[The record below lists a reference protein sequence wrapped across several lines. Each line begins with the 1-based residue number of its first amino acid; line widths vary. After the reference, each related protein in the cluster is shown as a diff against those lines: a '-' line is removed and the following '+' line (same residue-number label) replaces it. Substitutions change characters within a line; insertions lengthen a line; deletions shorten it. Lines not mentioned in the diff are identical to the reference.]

1 MSRLFEVDIKEL
13 RAAMAETGIYT
24 AKGLADRLG
33 VSRNT
38 AETLLNGKRYPS
50 TAIMQ
55 GLVDLLSLDGERAG
69 RIFFARKLA

>member
-1 MSRLFEVDIKEL
+1 MFGVDIKEL
-13 RAAMAETGIYT
+13 RAAMAEAGIYT

-38 AETLLNGKRYPS
+38 AESLLNGKRYPS